1 MIKKITIEIESKEGE
16 DISNE
21 VSRLL
26 NADQYSFLISSV
38 LSEIHSKMSY
48 NSLTKKEFETYDSI
62 RKIIHEELKDRKIN
76 LIRE

>member
-1 MIKKITIEIESKEGE
+1 LRAKKGE

-76 LIRE
+76 LIGE

>member
-48 NSLTKKEFETYDSI
+48 SSLTKKEFET
-62 RKIIHEELKDRKIN
+62 
-76 LIRE
+76 